1 VDKLAQKQMT
11 ALVIIGIV
19 ASLISLGGCLFAEKM
34 GIRIFLLGLLPVGG
48 SILLWGLGSAWI
60 FSPYCTPFDICDSGG
75 WLAFSAG
82 LAVLFLPVLVGNII
96 GLAAYLRMV
105 K

>member
-1 VDKLAQKQMT
+1 LT

-19 ASLISLGGCLFAEKM
+19 AGLISFGGCLLADKM
-34 GIRIFLLGLLPVGG
+34 GIRIFLLGFLPVGM
-48 SILLWGLGSAWI
+48 SFLLWGLGSAWI
-60 FSPYCTPFDICDSGG
+60 FSSYCAPFDTCDGGG

-82 LAVLFLPVLVGNII
+82 LAVLFLPVLVGNIV
-96 GLAAYLRMV
+96 GLAAYLRIV